1 MLKHRLILPEGILLL
16 EPNEPLEAEDVES
29 VIAEVDPYIAERA
42 KLPGVLIHSQ
52 SFLSWADLNAMMAH
66 MQFIESEHEKIG
78 KLAFVSDSVLLAEL
92 PELAGHLIDL
102 DVKHF
107 PESAYDDA
115 SKWLEESN
123 S

>member
-1 MLKHRLILPEGILLL
+1 
-16 EPNEPLEAEDVES
+16 
-29 VIAEVDPYIAERA
+29 
-42 KLPGVLIHSQ
+42 LPGVLIHAKA
-52 SFLSWADLNAMMAH
+52 FPGWANLAATMAH
-66 MQFIESEHEKIG
+66 MRFLESHHDKIG

-92 PELAGHLIDL
+92 PELVGHLIDL

-107 PESAYDDA
+107 PESAHDDA